1 MSCSQPMYVLFPA
14 PIRSASAA
22 CDSSLHPGTLQV
34 LADGHGFF
42 SSVGILHL
50 ILGPVF
56 LYSFE
61 IPTI

>member
-1 MSCSQPMYVLFPA
+1 MLPAYVRAFPG
-14 PIRSASAA
+14 S
-22 CDSSLHPGTLQV
+22 DSLSKCRLRYLSLHPGTLQV

-42 SSVGILHL
+42 SWVGILHL